1 MRGIDEEGWEMAELL
16 FYREPVLLD
25 RERHGALRYAPSED
39 FSFAR
44 DTNSVPLLGV
54 EFFEAS
60 RSLPVVF
67 ADDAQGDKFPLA
79 LLSLSNSRN
88 AQVRD
93 DGRWDSAYTPAF
105 VRRYPFALTDDKNVC
120 FDQAAAHFSST
131 AASAT
136 AGSPDAGQALFE
148 ANAPTRTLEG
158 VMNFLRH
165 FDAEHARTREFC
177 VALTERDMFKPF
189 ALQVM
194 TADRQPLRMGGLF
207 VVDEAKLQEM
217 DAATVDTWFRKGWL
231 AWVYAQLH
239 SLGALKRLGE
249 QLDTRAA
256 A

>member
-1 MRGIDEEGWEMAELL
+1 MAELL

-25 RERHGALRYAPSED
+25 RERHGGLRYAPSED

-79 LLSLSNSRN
+79 LLSLSNARN
-88 AQVRD
+88 GQLRE

-120 FDQAAAHFSST
+120 FDQAAAHF
-131 AASAT
+131 A
-136 AGSPDAGQALFE
+136 PDAGQPLFE
-148 ANAPTRTLEG
+148 GDAPTKTLEG

-207 VVDEAKLQEM
+207 VVNEAKLQEF
-217 DAATVDTWFRKGWL
+217 DTATVDTWFRKGWL

-249 QLDTRAA
+249 QLDTRTAA
-256 A
+256 

>member
-1 MRGIDEEGWEMAELL
+1 MAELL

-25 RERHGALRYAPSED
+25 RERHSGLRYAPSND
-39 FSFAR
+39 FSFSR
-44 DTNSVPLLGV
+44 DTNSVPLLAV

-79 LLSLSNSRN
+79 LLSLANSRN
-88 AQVRD
+88 GQLAA
-93 DGRWDSAYTPAF
+93 DGRWDQAYAPAF

-120 FDQAAAHFSST
+120 FDQAAANF
-131 AASAT
+131 
-136 AGSPDAGQALFE
+136 SPDAGEPLFAE
-148 ANAPTRTLEG
+148 GAPTRTLES

-177 VALTERDMFKPF
+177 RALTERNMFKPF

-207 VVDEAKLQEM
+207 VVDEAKLQEL
-217 DAATVDTWFRKGWL
+217 DPATVDQWFRQGWL
-231 AWVYAQLH
+231 AWIYAQLH